1 MLTVT
6 GPTGSTGRSGP
17 AFKTLVAE
25 ALDVFDSMQT
35 KDILASVIDGN
46 LGFIVLWGCTQLG
59 VIRKEI
65 AIVVRTFISSP
76 NFFCIFVD
84 LSNGNQPW
92 SLWFYSF
99 ISITF
104 RTLFLSQLSQI
115 MFGLKGKFYVMIVK
129 GCGVRRHKSGIGEKV
144 WCIWIIWF
152 WLGLYGWV
160 WLSGVIHKLLFVLI
174 FRKSRWVS
182 LWDIWGG
189 KQWIGRGCV
198 LWGQKFGVIE
208 ELWDRYGI
216 AKRQN
221 NKGSGAAVSLHM
233 NGLWFRSVL
242 GWVVRDYKMDGLGL
256 KNGGKFRSIKE
267 IKDSCFGYYERE
279 DVVWYYLF
287 KVYGCSFQNL
297 KMRGTNYWWQW
308 VICYCLVIMDGRS
321 MEVEGW
327 KIAKRLN
334 ILKIEA
340 AAKDEKW
347 IAMENMRIM
356 RSMGMHGHANDAQ
369 LFKQMQLKGIVP
381 NDVTFVAMFGAF
393 RHARM
398 TEEGRKLLSSM
409 KSVYGVEPKIEHYS
423 CVIALLSRAGR
434 LEEALNLIK
443 NMPIEPNE
451 YIYGALLGGC
461 KIYGDAKVAQSV
473 GKHLLDLDPPHSGRY
488 IDLSNIYAE
497 SKRWDDARTT
507 RKLIQDNGVAKMPGV
522 SVIELKEDIAARDRS
537 NIK

>member
-1 MLTVT
+1 MNILK
-6 GPTGSTGRSGP
+6 GG
-17 AFKTLVAE
+17 L
-25 ALDVFDSMQT
+25 
-35 KDILASVIDGN
+35 KDKGCLNRFGVDCSRDTEVVLDGN
-46 LGFIVLWGCTQLG
+46 RKLW
-59 VIRKEI
+59 EE
-65 AIVVRTFISSP
+65 
-76 NFFCIFVD
+76 
-84 LSNGNQPW
+84 
-92 SLWFYSF
+92 
-99 ISITF
+99 
-104 RTLFLSQLSQI
+104 
-115 MFGLKGKFYVMIVK
+115 GLAG
-129 GCGVRRHKSGIGEKV
+129 
-144 WCIWIIWF
+144 IWIIWF

-189 KQWIGRGCV
+189 KQWMGRGYV

-221 NKGSGAAVSLHM
+221 NKGSGAA
-233 NGLWFRSVL
+233 
-242 GWVVRDYKMDGLGL
+242 DGLGL

-287 KVYGCSFQNL
+287 KVYGCSSFQNL

-347 IAMENMRIM
+347 IAMESMRIM
-356 RSMGMHGHANDAQ
+356 RSCWI
-369 LFKQMQLKGIVP
+369 LKGIVP

-393 RHARM
+393 LHARM

-409 KSVYGVEPKIEHYS
+409 KSVYGVEPKIEYYS
-423 CVIALLSRAGR
+423 CVIALLSRARR

-451 YIYGALLGGC
+451 YAYGALLGGC

-473 GKHLLDLDPPHSGRY
+473 GKYLLDLDPPHSGRY
-488 IDLSNIYAE
+488 ETL
-497 SKRWDDARTT
+497 T
-507 RKLIQDNGVAKMPGV
+507 
-522 SVIELKEDIAARDRS
+522 
-537 NIK
+537 